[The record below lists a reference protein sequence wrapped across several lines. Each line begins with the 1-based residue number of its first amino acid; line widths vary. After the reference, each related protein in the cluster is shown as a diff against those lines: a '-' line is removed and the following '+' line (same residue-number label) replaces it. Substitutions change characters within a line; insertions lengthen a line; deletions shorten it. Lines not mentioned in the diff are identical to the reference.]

1 MVNLASRNGMVCG
14 CDPGAKH
21 LCDAHTEVLVSLRR
35 AGVLEWM
42 VEYAGVGCPKGHQ
55 GFDRLVG
62 KLLKEPLGK
71 VTPLL
76 PDPELGQDV
85 ALIAHQIQ
93 TLRNKLRETVI
104 RLRTAAN
111 ELEML

>member
-1 MVNLASRNGMVCG
+1 MVCG
-14 CDPGAKH
+14 CDPGANH
-21 LCDAHTEVLVSLRR
+21 LCETHTEILALLRR

-42 VEYAGVGCPKGHQ
+42 VEYAGVGCPKEHQ
-55 GFDRLVG
+55 GFDKLVT
-62 KLLKEPLGK
+62 KLQGPMGRIA
-71 VTPLL
+71 PLL

-85 ALIAHQIQ
+85 ALIAQQIQ